1 MENNDKRGLF
11 IMATT
16 TPKQFRVYPETAQA
30 IEALKQKTGMGTAD
44 ILKAMQQALEKVG
57 TDKGRNTI
65 KSRIETVQ
73 GHFMA
78 VIAELEAMAQ
88 DLQAYHDS
96 DLQKVKVLEEKSKE
110 QADIIADKDM
120 ELAELRKQVAESE
133 KLAKEWDKER
143 QKLKGENERLKDTIM
158 VKLEKL

>member
-1 MENNDKRGLF
+1 
-11 IMATT
+11 MATT

-57 TDKGRNTI
+57 TDEGRNTI

-96 DLQKVKVLEEKSKE
+96 DLQKVKALEEKSRE

-120 ELAELRKQVAESE
+120 ELAELRKQVKEFSRIVKESGE
-133 KLAKEWDKER
+133 ALS
-143 QKLKGENERLKDTIM
+143 KLKAENEKLKDTIM
-158 VKLEKL
+158 AKLEKL